1 MRIFSKDASMRK
13 DEITILVTDIMS
25 LILGILLFFVNTP
38 VILISITS
46 IKVIAVMLLM
56 ISVMLT
62 LILSCRIKINL
73 KDNNYD
79 K

>member
-1 MRIFSKDASMRK
+1 MKIFSKDASMRK
-13 DEITILVTDIMS
+13 DEITVLIADVIS

-38 VILISITS
+38 VILISITN

-62 LILSCRIKINL
+62 LMLSYRLKINL
-73 KDNNYD
+73 EDNNYD

>member
-13 DEITILVTDIMS
+13 DEITVLIVNTIC

-38 VILISITS
+38 VILISITN

>member
-13 DEITILVTDIMS
+13 DEITVLVVNTIC
-25 LILGILLFFVNTP
+25 LILGVLLFFVNTP
-38 VILISITS
+38 VVLLSITN

-62 LILSCRIKINL
+62 LMLSYRLKVNL
-73 KDNNYD
+73 EDNKYD
-79 K
+79 R

>member
-13 DEITILVTDIMS
+13 DEITV
-25 LILGILLFFVNTP
+25 LIVNTICLFLGVLLFFVNTP
-38 VILISITS
+38 VVLLSIAN

-62 LILSCRIKINL
+62 LMLSYRLKVNL
-73 KDNNYD
+73 EDNKYD

>member
-13 DEITILVTDIMS
+13 DEITVLLADMIS

-38 VILISITS
+38 VILISITN

-62 LILSCRIKINL
+62 LMLSYRLKINL
-73 KDNNYD
+73 EDNNYD

>member
-62 LILSCRIKINL
+62 LMLSYRLKINL
-73 KDNNYD
+73 EDNNYD